1 MKSLKPLL
9 LIISFLF
16 LILIGNSF
24 AHDTDLYTASGAG
37 VEPNILIMFDNS
49 GSMAGTVRAYF
60 YDPATLYDPIVVPQ
74 ANRNTVYYQSGN
86 NWKLFKNSIAEVPCA
101 NARTALTNKGMFQGN
116 TNMNCDSQNRTLRT
130 GNYRNYLASV
140 GGTEYVTKLSIA
152 KTVIKNFLDAI
163 TGVRV
168 GVMVFN
174 TSEGGHIQSAITT
187 LTDTGRT
194 QLKHDIDDIDAE
206 TWTPLAETLYE
217 AGLYFQ
223 GGKSYFNSGVNY
235 TSPIQYHCQR
245 NYVVIITDGE
255 STEDRNS
262 VLKDGATVSGT
273 VFPKIGDQDGDLREP
288 GMVNDPHYAS
298 DGTDY
303 LDDVAKY
310 LYDNDRRSDLTGQQ
324 NIITYTIGF
333 TISSSLLE
341 RTAMHGHGR
350 YFYSD
355 NAQELANA
363 FQNIVG
369 EILAKSTSFVAPI
382 VPVSRLERTTAGD
395 KIYLAFFKPVSSG
408 IWSGNIKKYGVQQ
421 TDDPSAGLIAGDII
435 DRNGL
440 KALDSYGQFYSTSRS
455 YWTLSAM
462 DGGEVEQGGVGEVL
476 MDRLNLR
483 NIYTYFNTNVNL
495 NHSSNDFQTTNAT
508 ITPTTLGLLA
518 GDTDGRYKLIR
529 FTRGWDAYDDNG
541 NGILDEERRD
551 WILGSFLHS
560 RPVIIHYPASRSVI
574 FSGGNDGMLH
584 AIDDSDGREL
594 WGFIPPNL
602 LNTLQALHTDT
613 NAPYVDGSPR
623 AYLSYEYNTDGSIKT
638 VLKAILIFGERRG
651 GNHYYALDVTNPD
664 NPQFLWE
671 IGPTARVYQ
680 TTTFT
685 TTDYQE
691 LGQTWSSPIVGKI
704 DDGTTDGKWVVFIG
718 GGYDTNQD
726 NDPVLASDSKGRAI
740 YVVDLLTGA
749 LVKRFSITEYP
760 DMTYSIPS
768 DITKV
773 DTDGNGKVDRLYVG
787 DMGGRMWRFD
797 IGNSDVSQWKAKIVF
812 KSNPDSSSRRKI
824 FYPPDVTL
832 EKDTT
837 GEYEALFFGTG
848 DRETPKESAVINRFY
863 SVKDKFTLSEGAY
876 SPSNP
881 LEETP
886 DLVNVTSDLLQAGT
900 AQEKQDTLDALKAK
914 NGWYIILENTGEKSL
929 ANPVVFYKIA
939 YFTSF
944 TPSGEVIV
952 GDPCYVGEGTAR
964 LYAVKYDT
972 GSAFFNFDLTNDV
985 GGTVKVKSDRSLL
998 MGTAIPSGVIIT
1010 FIGGKAVA
1018 YAGVGGGVF
1027 TPELGSTSPLVPM
1040 TWRIVF

>member
-1 MKSLKPLL
+1 MKPLKPLL

-16 LILIGNSF
+16 LLLIGTSF

-37 VEPNILIMFDNS
+37 VEPNILIIFDNS
-49 GSMAGTVRAYF
+49 GSMNDTVRAF
-60 YDPATLYDPIVVPQ
+60 YYDTATLYDPIVVPQ
-74 ANRNTVYYQSGN
+74 ANRDTVYYQTSRGG
-86 NWKLFKNSIAEVPCA
+86 WSLFKNSIALVQCA
-101 NARTALTNKGMFQGN
+101 PARTALTNKGNYQGN
-116 TNMNCDSQNRTLRT
+116 TNPTCNQVYRTLRT

-140 GGTEYVTKLSIA
+140 GGSEYVTKLSIA
-152 KTVIKNFLDAI
+152 QTVIKNFLDTI
-163 TGVRV
+163 NGVRV

-174 TSEGGHIQSAITT
+174 ESEGGHIQSFITS
-187 LTDTGRT
+187 LTDTTRT
-194 QLKHDIDDIDAE
+194 QLKADIDDIHAE

-217 AGLYFQ
+217 AGLYFK
-223 GGKSYFNSGVNY
+223 GGRSFFNSGVNY

-245 NYVVIITDGE
+245 NYVVLITDGLP
-255 STEDRNS
+255 TQDRNS

-273 VFPKIGDQDGDLREP
+273 VYPKIGDQDGDKREP
-288 GMVNDPHYAS
+288 GMVNDPNYADS
-298 DGTDY
+298 GSDY

-310 LYDNDRRSDLTGQQ
+310 LYDSDRRSDLTGQQ

-333 TISSSLLE
+333 TSSSSILE

-355 NAQELANA
+355 NAQELSDA

-395 KIYLAFFKPVSSG
+395 KIYLAFFKPVANG
-408 IWSGNIKKYGVQQ
+408 IWSGNIKKFAVQQ
-421 TDDPSAGLIAGDII
+421 TDNPSAGLYAGDIL
-435 DRNGL
+435 DSNGL
-440 KALDSYGQFYSTSRS
+440 KALDSNGQFFSTARS

-476 MDRLNLR
+476 VSRLNLR
-483 NIYTYFNTNVNL
+483 NVFTYFYTNANL
-495 NHSSNDFQTTNAT
+495 THSSNDFQTTNASV
-508 ITPTTLGLLA
+508 TPTVLGFLA
-518 GDTDGRYKLIR
+518 DDTDGRYKLIR

-560 RPVIIHYPASRSVI
+560 RPVIIHYTGSRSVV
-574 FSGGNDGMLH
+574 FSGANDGMLH
-584 AIDDSDGREL
+584 AFDDSDGREL

-613 NAPYVDGSPR
+613 NAPFVDGSPR
-623 AYLSYEYNTDGSIKT
+623 AYISYEYNTDGSIKT

-651 GNHYYALDVTNPD
+651 GNHYYAVDVTDPD
-664 NPQFLWE
+664 TPKFLWE

-691 LGQTWSSPIVGKI
+691 LGQTWSSPIIGNI
-704 DDGTTDGKWVVFIG
+704 NDGTTDGKWVVFIG
-718 GGYDTNQD
+718 GGYDSNQD
-726 NDPVLASDSKGRAI
+726 NDPVIVSDSQGRAI

-749 LVKRFSITEYP
+749 LVKRFSHTENS

-768 DITKV
+768 DIAKV

-797 IGNSDVSQWKAKIVF
+797 IGNSDVSQWTTKLIF
-812 KSNPDSSSRRKI
+812 KSNSVASDRRKI

-832 EKDTT
+832 EKDET

-863 SVKDKFTLSEGAY
+863 SVKDKFTVTGGVY
-876 SPSNP
+876 SPSTP

-886 DLVNVTSDLLQAGT
+886 NLVNVTSDLLQAGT
-900 AQEKQDTLDALKAK
+900 AQEKQDTLDALKVK

-944 TPSGEVIV
+944 TS
-952 GDPCYVGEGTAR
+952 
-964 LYAVKYDT
+964 
-972 GSAFFNFDLTNDV
+972 
-985 GGTVKVKSDRSLL
+985 
-998 MGTAIPSGVIIT
+998 
-1010 FIGGKAVA
+1010 A
-1018 YAGVGGGVF
+1018 YALNVNHHIGIEIKG
-1027 TPELGSTSPLVPM
+1027 PEHDPSPQRILPM
-1040 TWRIVF
+1040 RVWPKNNSLPQNRC